1 MQYILKPYHH
11 FFCIT
16 FALKGKIQ
24 LLKNDVCFVL
34 LFHSYER
41 AYCIHATM
49 YLPKSII
56 YIHFYFI
63 ESCLFFSLPINLC
76 ILSLGHA
83 KLQTNYKTQLTASF
97 PWGMQNCKQKQKTKT
112 KNTKK
117 NKKN

>member
-63 ESCLFFSLPINLC
+63 ESCLFFPCQSTLHFP
-76 ILSLGHA
+76 LGHA
-83 KLQTNYKTQLTASF
+83 KLQT
-97 PWGMQNCKQKQKTKT
+97 
-112 KNTKK
+112 KNKNK
-117 NKKN
+117 NKKHKKKLKETRKPRRPTGPECLRHRVIF